1 MSSSSSSSSSSS
13 FASLALLSSL
23 SRWLFSFESATLLC
37 SSALLLSI
45 SASTFVLLSD
55 DEAAAFTSNA
65 DVSDSSDFSA
75 ALFVC
80 SVLSAAFSMPS
91 FPACSSFLFVSVSLS
106 PLFSE
111 VFALDAV
118 SLFATCAFS
127 VFSMSV
133 FSFAPFS
140 SPSEAFFSDDAVVDD
155 NEDDDDDDDDDDD
168 ADCSSARVASS
179 ETEIPDLVDSSAS
192 SPGVDEFR
200 SFSPLLA
207 TTTTGCCSP
216 LLLIFSPLFVAFL
229 AFFSNA
235 RFC

>member
-1 MSSSSSSSSSSS
+1 M
-13 FASLALLSSL
+13 
-23 SRWLFSFESATLLC
+23 
-37 SSALLLSI
+37 
-45 SASTFVLLSD
+45 LLSD

-80 SVLSAAFSMPS
+80 SVSSAAFSMPS

-140 SPSEAFFSDDAVVDD
+140 SPSETFFSDDAVVDD
-155 NEDDDDDDDDDDD
+155 NDDDDDDDDADA

-192 SPGVDEFR
+192 YPGVDEFR

-216 LLLIFSPLFVAFL
+216 PLLIFSPLFVAFL

>member
-55 DEAAAFTSNA
+55 DEAAVFTSNA

-80 SVLSAAFSMPS
+80 SVSSATFSMLS

-155 NEDDDDDDDDDDD
+155 NEDDDDDDDD

-207 TTTTGCCSP
+207 TTTTGCCCSP
-216 LLLIFSPLFVAFL
+216 PLLIFSPLFVAFL

>member
-55 DEAAAFTSNA
+55 GEAAAFTSNA

-155 NEDDDDDDDDDDD
+155 NDDDDDDDDADD

-207 TTTTGCCSP
+207 TTITGCCSP

>member
-80 SVLSAAFSMPS
+80 SVSSAAFSMPS

-140 SPSEAFFSDDAVVDD
+140 SPSQAFFSDDAVVDD
-155 NEDDDDDDDDDDD
+155 NDDDDDDDDFGD
-168 ADCSSARVASS
+168 
-179 ETEIPDLVDSSAS
+179 
-192 SPGVDEFR
+192 VDERRR
-200 SFSPLLA
+200 SSSTASA
-207 TTTTGCCSP
+207 TRSEEMAAGKRAHRAET
-216 LLLIFSPLFVAFL
+216 FVG
-229 AFFSNA
+229 NEMGGEIVP
-235 RFC
+235 RGRGG

>member
-1 MSSSSSSSSSSS
+1 M
-13 FASLALLSSL
+13 
-23 SRWLFSFESATLLC
+23 
-37 SSALLLSI
+37 
-45 SASTFVLLSD
+45 LLSD
-55 DEAAAFTSNA
+55 DEAAAFTSNT

-75 ALFVC
+75 ALFVS
-80 SVLSAAFSMPS
+80 SVSSAAFSMPS
-91 FPACSSFLFVSVSLS
+91 FPACSSFLSVSVSLS

-155 NEDDDDDDDDDDD
+155 NEDDDDDDDD
-168 ADCSSARVASS
+168 ADCSFARVASS

-216 LLLIFSPLFVAFL
+216 PLLIFSPLFVAFL